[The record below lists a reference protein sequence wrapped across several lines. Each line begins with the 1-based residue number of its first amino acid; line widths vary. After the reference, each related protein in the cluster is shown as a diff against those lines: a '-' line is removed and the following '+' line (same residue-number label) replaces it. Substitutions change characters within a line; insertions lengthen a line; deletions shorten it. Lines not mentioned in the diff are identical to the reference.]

1 MEKRTAAKALA
12 KEHLSRGDPLGW
24 FERLYASAGGDA
36 SAVPWADLRPN
47 EHLLDWLGGRP
58 AGGGR
63 RALTVGCGLGD
74 DAEELSRRGFRV
86 TAFDISPTAIEW
98 CGKRFAGSGVSYVIA
113 DLLNPPPEWAGAFD
127 FVLES
132 YTLQAMPADLRGR
145 AVRSLARFLS
155 PAGELLVICRG
166 RELTEPEGDL
176 PWPLTRDEL
185 SALTRAAG
193 LRERTFENFFDG
205 AEPPVRRFRATYA
218 LAGGER

>member
-1 MEKRTAAKALA
+1 MDNRAAVKALA
-12 KEHLSRGDPLGW
+12 EEHLSRDDPLGW

-36 SAVPWADLRPN
+36 STIPWADLRPN
-47 EHLLDWLGGRP
+47 AHLLDWLRGQP
-58 AGGGR
+58 AGAGR

-74 DAEELSRRGFRV
+74 DAEELARRGFLV
-86 TAFDISPTAIEW
+86 TAFDVSPTAIGW
-98 CGKRFAGSGVSYVIA
+98 CRKRFGGSGVNYVVA
-113 DLLNPPPEWAGAFD
+113 DLLNPPAEWAGAFD

-166 RELTEPEGDL
+166 REPTEPEGDL

-185 SALTRAAG
+185 STLTGAAG
-193 LRERTFENFFDG
+193 LRERTFENFFDTE
-205 AEPPVRRFRATYA
+205 EPPVRRFRATYTPA
-218 LAGGER
+218 VGEK